1 MGKAGNFLQY
11 AASKLGVDVGFGKM
25 ILIYKG
31 KQILNADSLS
41 ADYINSAI
49 EGGDCIGIIK
59 GWHTVA
65 GASVAEIN
73 VERTGTAEM
82 KLIRPEILADVL
94 TFENNLVNNEV
105 INDLVKLGT
114 VDGVLLDDQGNAFGD
129 YSPTSGT
136 VSTMKLNFSSKTT
149 SSMQHDNTT
158 EKTVAVT
165 VRYLVDDLSFVA
177 AETET
182 ELIDSKELLSIQYA
196 SKTVDTLVFSVKSK
210 LTGEAFAS
218 AFTDVDIVA
227 SGAGLVMDAAAYDPA
242 TGLLTIISSRTIT
255 SGIFTIEISGD
266 DFYSKQY
273 QFNIPA

>member
-25 ILIYKG
+25 ILIYKD
-31 KQILNADSLS
+31 KIDVKKSELTATS
-41 ADYINSAI
+41 INSDIASGEI
-49 EGGDCIGIIK
+49 IGIIK

-73 VERTGTAEM
+73 VERTGSAEM

-114 VDGVLLDDQGNAFGD
+114 VDAILLDDHGSAFGD
-129 YSPTSGT
+129 YSPTHGKI
-136 VSTMKLNFSSKTT
+136 STMKLNFSGKTT
-149 SSMQHDNTT
+149 SSMQRDNTT

-182 ELIDSKELLSIQYA
+182 ELIESKELLSIQYY
-196 SKTVDTLVFSVKSK
+196 SKGIADLVFSVKSK

-218 AFTDVDIVA
+218 AFTDADIVA

-242 TGLLTIISSRTIT
+242 TGLLSIISSAPIT
-255 SGIFTIEISGD
+255 SSVFTIEISGD